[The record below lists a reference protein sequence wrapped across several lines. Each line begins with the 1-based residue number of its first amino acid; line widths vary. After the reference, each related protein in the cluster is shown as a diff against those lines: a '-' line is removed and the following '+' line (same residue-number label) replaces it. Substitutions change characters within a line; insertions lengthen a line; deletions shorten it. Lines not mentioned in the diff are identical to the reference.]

1 VLAAAVSL
9 LARFR
14 RSKGQQRQQ
23 LKWLAYGGAFL
34 AAILVADL
42 VSLDPPG
49 LWDMVLETLSFG
61 ALYLGVGMAVL
72 RHRLYD
78 IDRLINRTLT
88 YGLLTALLAAVYT
101 AGVFLLGR
109 LLDPATGDS
118 ALAVAAATLAVA
130 ALFQPLRRR
139 VQAVVDRRFNRA
151 RYDAARTVEAFSAR
165 LRDQLDLDSLA
176 AELVA
181 VVDETVQPTSASLW
195 LRPSYRKLPRRDGAL
210 QRPRLSRTDLV
221 AAPRARPCSGHDR
234 APPARQPA
242 APPRRR
248 PRLDPA
254 PLAGLAWGSAP
265 RCCGTAS

>member
-1 VLAAAVSL
+1 
-9 LARFR
+9 
-14 RSKGQQRQQ
+14 
-23 LKWLAYGGAFL
+23 
-34 AAILVADL
+34 
-42 VSLDPPG
+42 
-49 LWDMVLETLSFG
+49 MVLETLSFG

-139 VQAVVDRRFNRA
+139 VQAMVDRRFNRA

-195 LRPSYRKLPRRDGAL
+195 PRPSYRKLPRRDRAL
-210 QRPRLSRTDLV
+210 QRPRLSRTDPV
-221 AAPRARPCSGHDR
+221 AAPGPGHARAMTELRP
-234 APPARQPA
+234 PA